1 MDPYNSFNCFVLY
14 LDVIC
19 GYHDTQAKKLLY
31 MNGQEG
37 RPGSPPKATCP
48 LASKRTGHY
57 TCATCGNDKQGGLL
71 WSFVV
76 PKGNTTEL
84 RRLSGHFDLGTSPLG
99 WKDGVEVGVGGA
111 D

>member
-37 RPGSPPKATCP
+37 RPGSPQRLPVLWPPKE
-48 LASKRTGHY
+48 LAITPVLPVEMTNKEASFG
-57 TCATCGNDKQGGLL
+57 AL
-71 WSFVV
+71 WYL
-76 PKGNTTEL
+76 KETQQN
-84 RRLSGHFDLGTSPLG
+84 
-99 WKDGVEVGVGGA
+99 
-111 D
+111 